1 MSSMKISQK
10 IRLLKSEMKSHA
22 LNLDGL
28 NRLSK
33 ERQNNPVIAYL
44 DINSLRNKVNDLRQ
58 ICGKTQMHLL

>member
-1 MSSMKISQK
+1 
-10 IRLLKSEMKSHA
+10 MKSHA

-33 ERQNNPVIAYL
+33 ERENNPVIAYL